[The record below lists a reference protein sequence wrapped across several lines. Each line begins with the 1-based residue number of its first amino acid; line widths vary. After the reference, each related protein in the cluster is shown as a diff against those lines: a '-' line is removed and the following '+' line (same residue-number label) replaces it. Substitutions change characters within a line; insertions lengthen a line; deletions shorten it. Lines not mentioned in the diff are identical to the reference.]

1 MQTFVRFFCVKP
13 LTNTCSFTIIKLRKR
28 TNVWNIDSFYQGG
41 HGDEKGDFSFT
52 CSDCNIK
59 LRFFGHNLMQ
69 AMAEEEAA
77 VSYSKY
83 YTSIRLE
90 EGDTLWKLAE
100 RYNNHS
106 EKSMEAYVREL
117 KSMNCL
123 IDDTIHAGNYLT
135 VTYYKAEPED
145 Y

>member
-1 MQTFVRFFCVKP
+1 MCIRD
-13 LTNTCSFTIIKLRKR
+13 R
-28 TNVWNIDSFYQGG
+28 
-41 HGDEKGDFSFT
+41 
-52 CSDCNIK
+52 
-59 LRFFGHNLMQ
+59 MQ

-106 EKSMEAYVREL
+106 EKKMCIRDRF
-117 KSMNCL
+117 M
-123 IDDTIHAGNYLT
+123 G
-135 VTYYKAEPED
+135 AE
-145 Y
+145 

>member
-1 MQTFVRFFCVKP
+1 MK
-13 LTNTCSFTIIKLRKR
+13 
-28 TNVWNIDSFYQGG
+28 
-41 HGDEKGDFSFT
+41 KGILVLLVLIAILS
-52 CSDCNIK
+52 SG
-59 LRFFGHNLMQ
+59 FFGHNLMQ
-69 AMAEEEAA
+69 AMAEEEAT

>member
-1 MQTFVRFFCVKP
+1 MK
-13 LTNTCSFTIIKLRKR
+13 
-28 TNVWNIDSFYQGG
+28 
-41 HGDEKGDFSFT
+41 KGILVLLVLIAILS
-52 CSDCNIK
+52 SG
-59 LRFFGHNLMQ
+59 FFGHNLMQ

-106 EKSMEAYVREL
+106 ESMEAYVREL

>member
-1 MQTFVRFFCVKP
+1 MFEKNAN
-13 LTNTCSFTIIKLRKR
+13 LCSLFLRK
-28 TNVWNIDSFYQGG
+28 TIDKHMFVYYNKIT
-41 HGDEKGDFSFT
+41 EKNKCLEHRFVSSG
-52 CSDCNIK
+52 
-59 LRFFGHNLMQ
+59 FFGHNLMQ

-90 EGDTLWKLAE
+90 EGNTLWKLAE

>member
-1 MQTFVRFFCVKP
+1 MK
-13 LTNTCSFTIIKLRKR
+13 
-28 TNVWNIDSFYQGG
+28 
-41 HGDEKGDFSFT
+41 KGILVLLVLIAILS
-52 CSDCNIK
+52 SG
-59 LRFFGHNLMQ
+59 FFGHNLMQ

-117 KSMNCL
+117 KSMNLSL
-123 IDDTIHAGNYLT
+123 IHI
-135 VTYYKAEPED
+135 
-145 Y
+145 